1 MSLRP
6 CLPGLVNEGKIS
18 QEQADRAGAL
28 FDELQ
33 QDLRRQFGDQAA
45 DAMATE
51 ATLKAMAAEA
61 ARKKFLAAQ
70 TIKARQRIE
79 ADLRGYGG
87 GRNGGT
93 GNAGRGGGGGPIDP
107 RAGPAMLGGDGRATY
122 SNVEGRW
129 RAVRGRAHAMIDKLL
144 ADHSSNVLGQVR
156 NPAQLADVVREA
168 FGEAT
173 GNLNARELADAWGRT
188 AEMLRQRFNAAGGD
202 IGKLDKW
209 GLPQTHD
216 SRAVR
221 AAGYEAW
228 RAEILPRLSL
238 EKMIDNRT
246 GRAFTP
252 QSLELALRDV
262 FETIRSDGWKD
273 RAPGGM
279 GSGALANRRGD
290 ARFLIFKSADDWMAY
305 ADKFGAGS
313 AFDAMMGHI
322 DGMSRD
328 VAMLEVLGPNPANT
342 VEWMKDLIR
351 KDAEMDAAPNSK
363 AVDKARPQLGAIDR
377 MWNELTGAS
386 NRAENRQLA
395 LVMSNIRALQ
405 TATKLGSA
413 PLSAISDLGFQRS
426 RRALNG
432 LRQTNIITDYIKLMK
447 PGALEDQ
454 RMAVR
459 RGLIAEEWSSRTL
472 AQNRYMGEELTG
484 EVSRRL
490 AEGVLKVSGL
500 SRFTQA
506 GRWAFGMEFL
516 GTLTEQ
522 RGKAFGALDPAL
534 RGVMERYGF
543 TAADWDGIR
552 NAPVTVDRGV
562 ETISP
567 VDMADQQLGDRL
579 LEMIARETD
588 HAVPVPD
595 LRVKAEISAV
605 APKGTIAGE
614 IIRSGF
620 LFKGFGLSVLLMQSR
635 SIMAMSAGNAAKYAA
650 GLVIG
655 TTLMGALSLQLKALA
670 NGKDP
675 RDMTTP
681 EFWGAALLQGGGFG
695 IFGDFLQSSTN
706 AYGSGFAE
714 TLAGP
719 IVSDAQKLVNIANS
733 ANPERDTL
741 KFLRS
746 QLPGG
751 SLWYA
756 KTAFDRLVTD
766 QIQRAIDPNYDQS
779 WQRMSDFARE
789 QGTDFWWAP
798 GDAAPGRAPNFQNA
812 IEPAEGELA
821 Q

>member
-1 MSLRP
+1 MSMKP
-6 CLPGLVNEGKIS
+6 CLPGLVAEGKLS

-33 QDLRRQFGDQAA
+33 QDFRRQFGDQAA
-45 DAMATE
+45 DAMATD
-51 ATLKAMAAEA
+51 ATLKALAAEA

-70 TIKARQRIE
+70 TIRARQRID
-79 ADLRGYGG
+79 ADLRAYGG
-87 GRNGGT
+87 GDGS
-93 GNAGRGGGGGPIDP
+93 GPIDP
-107 RAGPAMLGGDGRATY
+107 RAGAALLDGDGRARY
-122 SNVEGRW
+122 SNVAGRW
-129 RAVRGRAHAMIDKLL
+129 RAVRGRAHAMMDKILS
-144 ADHSSNVLGQVR
+144 DHSSNLLGQVR
-156 NPAQLADVVREA
+156 NKAQLSDIVREA
-168 FGEAT
+168 FGEGT
-173 GNLNARELADAWGRT
+173 GNVNARELADAWLRT

-202 IGKLDKW
+202 IGKLDAW

-221 AAGYEAW
+221 KAGFDAW
-228 RAEILPRLSL
+228 RGAIIDKLAID
-238 EKMIDNRT
+238 KMIDRRT

-262 FETIRSDGWKD
+262 FETIRSDGWND

-279 GSGALANRRGD
+279 GTGALANRRGD

-305 ADKFGAGS
+305 ADEFGAGS

-322 DGMSRD
+322 DGMARD
-328 VAMLEVLGPNPANT
+328 VAMMEILGPNPAHT
-342 VEWMKDLIR
+342 IEWLKDTLR
-351 KDAEMDAAPNSK
+351 KSAETDATAGSK
-363 AVDKARPQLGAIDR
+363 AVDRVRPQLGAIER

-395 LVMSNIRALQ
+395 LVFSTIRSWQ

-413 PLSAISDLGFQRS
+413 MLSAISDTAFQRS
-426 RRALNG
+426 ARAYNG
-432 LRQTNIITDYIKLMK
+432 LRQAKMLGDYAKLFK

-459 RGLIAEEWSSRTL
+459 RGLIAEEWSSRTA
-472 AQNRYMGEELTG
+472 AQNRYMSEELSG
-484 EVSRRL
+484 ETARRL
-490 AEGVLKVSGL
+490 AEGVLRVSGL
-500 SRFTQA
+500 SRWTQA

-522 RGKAFGALDPAL
+522 RGKAFGQLDPAL
-534 RGVMERYGF
+534 RGAMERYGF
-543 TAADWDGIR
+543 SAADWEAIR
-552 NAPVTVDRGV
+552 NSPLTTDRGV
-562 ETISP
+562 EWLSP
-567 VDMADQQLGDRL
+567 TDMPDQQLGDRL

-595 LRVKAEISAV
+595 LRTRAAISAA

-614 IIRSGF
+614 LARSLF
-620 LFKGFGLSVLLMQSR
+620 LFKGFGISVMLMQSR
-635 SIMAMSAGNAAKYAA
+635 RIMEQSAGNAAKYAA

-655 TTLMGALSLQLKALA
+655 TTLMGGLTLQLKALA

-675 RDMTTP
+675 REATTP
-681 EFWGAALLQGGGFG
+681 EFWGAAMLQGGGFG

-706 AYGSGFAE
+706 AYGGGFAE
-714 TLAGP
+714 TAAGP
-719 IVSDAQKLVNIANS
+719 IVSDVQALVDVAKSGNKPRAG
-733 ANPERDTL
+733 L
-741 KFLRS
+741 KFIRS

-756 KTAFDRLVTD
+756 RTAFDRLVTD
-766 QIQRAIDPNYDQS
+766 QIQREIDPNYDQS
-779 WQRMSDFARE
+779 WQRMDKYARE
-789 QGTDFWWAP
+789 QGTEFFWAP
-798 GDAAPGRAPNFQNA
+798 GDAAPARAPDFANA
-812 IEPAEGELA
+812 FEQQPEGAPA

>member
-6 CLPGLVNEGKIS
+6 CLPGLVAEGKLS
-18 QEQADRAGAL
+18 QEQADRAGSL
-28 FDELQ
+28 FDELH
-33 QDLRRQFGDQAA
+33 QDFRRQFGDQAA
-45 DAMATE
+45 DAMATD
-51 ATLKAMAAEA
+51 AALKAMAAEA
-61 ARKKFLAAQ
+61 TRKKFLAAQ
-70 TIKARQRIE
+70 TIRARQRIE
-79 ADLRGYGG
+79 ADLRAYGG
-87 GRNGGT
+87 GGS
-93 GNAGRGGGGGPIDP
+93 GPIDP

-129 RAVRGRAHAMIDKLL
+129 RAVRGRAHAIMDRIL
-144 ADHSSNVLGQVR
+144 ADHSANIIGEVR
-156 NPAQLADVVREA
+156 GKAQLADIVREA
-168 FGEAT
+168 FGEGT
-173 GNLNARELADAWGRT
+173 GNANARELADAWLRT

-228 RAEILPRLSL
+228 RGSILPRLSL
-238 EKMIDNRT
+238 EKMIDRRT

-252 QSLELALRDV
+252 ESLELALRDV

-305 ADKFGAGS
+305 ADEFGAGS

-322 DGMSRD
+322 DGMARD
-328 VAMLEVLGPNPANT
+328 VAMMEVLGPNPAHT

-363 AVDKARPQLGAIDR
+363 AVDRVRPQLGAIDR

-395 LVMSNIRALQ
+395 LVMSSIRSFQ
-405 TATKLGSA
+405 TATKLGGA
-413 PLSAISDLGFQRS
+413 FLSAIGDTAFQRS
-426 RRALNG
+426 TRAVNG
-432 LRQTNIITDYIKLMK
+432 LRQATMVGDYVKLFK
-447 PGALEDQ
+447 PGAIEDQ

-459 RGLIAEEWSSRTL
+459 RGLIAEEWSSRTT
-472 AQNRYMGEELTG
+472 AQNRFMGEELTG

-490 AEGVLKVSGL
+490 AEGVLKLSGL
-500 SRFTQA
+500 SRWTQA

-522 RGKAFGALDPAL
+522 RSKAFRQLDPAL
-534 RGVMERYGF
+534 RGAMQRYGF
-543 TAADWDGIR
+543 TAADWDTIR
-552 NAPVTVDRGV
+552 NSPLTVDRGV
-562 ETISP
+562 EWLSP
-567 VDMADQQLGDRL
+567 TDMPNQVLGDRL
-579 LEMIARETD
+579 LEMIAREVD

-595 LRVKAEISAV
+595 LRVKAAISAV

-614 IIRSGF
+614 IIRNSF
-620 LFKGFGLSVLLMQSR
+620 LFKGFGISTVLMQSR
-635 SIMAMSAGNAAKYAA
+635 RIMEMSGGNAAKYAA

-655 TTLMGALSLQLKALA
+655 TTLMGGLTLQLKALA
-670 NGKDP
+670 TGKDP
-675 RDMTTP
+675 REMMKP
-681 EFWGAALLQGGGFG
+681 EFWGAAMLQGGGFG

-706 AYGSGFAE
+706 AYGNGFAE

-719 IVSDAQKLVNIANS
+719 IVSDAQALVNVAKSSNKPR
-733 ANPERDTL
+733 AGL
-741 KFLRS
+741 KFIRS

-756 KTAFDRLVTD
+756 RTAFDRLVTD
-766 QIQRAIDPNYDQS
+766 QIQREIDPNYDQS
-779 WQRMSDFARE
+779 WLRMDQYARE
-789 QGTDFWWAP
+789 QGTEFWWGP
-798 GDAAPGRAPNFQNA
+798 GDVSPERAPDFANA
-812 IEPAEGELA
+812 FDQPAGDPA
-821 Q
+821 P